1 MTTLTLPSATTLT
14 DDLGHPDPLRIAA
27 AFLTGYGDATRD
39 AYWRDLRHYAA
50 WCTTMQ
56 LDVLQ
61 AQRVHIDLYA
71 RHLTDDYSPSTIAR
85 RLSTLAGYY
94 RYACDEGI
102 LDRNPVERVRRPKV
116 PDTSPRS
123 GLERAEAA
131 AMLHTADTPRDLA
144 VIGLLMLDGLRASE
158 VGALDVADLQDDR
171 GHRVL
176 QVPGK
181 GGRLDTVPLV
191 PQVADAIDRHLEGR
205 DNAAIPIRPDV
216 TPLILGNDGARLN
229 RHRVARIV
237 TRIARAAGID
247 RKVCPHDLRHAFV
260 THALGAGAP
269 LHRVQQGA
277 RHADPRTTQ
286 RYNRAK
292 DQLDGHATYTLA
304 AYLGDAA

>member
-1 MTTLTLPSATTLT
+1 VTTLALPTATQLT
-14 DDLGHPDPLRIAA
+14 DHHGQPDPLRLAA
-27 AFLTGYGDATRD
+27 AFLTAYSPATRD

-56 LDVLQ
+56 LDVLA

-71 RHLTDDYSPSTIAR
+71 RSLTDDYSPSTIAR

-94 RYACDEGI
+94 RYAVDEGI

-131 AMLHTADTPRDLA
+131 AMLHTCDTPRDLA

-191 PQVADAIDRHLEGR
+191 PQVADAIDRHLDGR
-205 DNAAIPIRPDV
+205 KDVADLYRAAH
-216 TPLILGNDGARLN
+216 PLILGNDGARLN

-247 RKVCPHDLRHAFV
+247 RRVCPHDLRHAFV

>member
-1 MTTLTLPSATTLT
+1 MTTLALPTTSQLT
-14 DDLGHPDPLRIAA
+14 DDHGQPDPLRLAA
-27 AFLTGYGDATRD
+27 AFLTSYGHATRD

-50 WCTTMQ
+50 WCTTMN

-71 RHLTDDYSPSTIAR
+71 RQLADTYSPSTIAR

-94 RYACDEGI
+94 RYACDEGL
-102 LDRNPVERVRRPKV
+102 LDRNPVERVRRPRV

-123 GLERAEAA
+123 GLERAEAS
-131 AMLHTADTPRDLA
+131 AMLTAAETAGPRDAA

-158 VGALDVADLQDDR
+158 VGNLDIGCYGDDR

-191 PQVADAIDRHLEGR
+191 PQVADAIDRHLDGR
-205 DNAAIPIRPDV
+205 DIG
-216 TPLILGNDGARLN
+216 PLILGNDGQRLN

-237 TRIARAAGID
+237 TRIAKAAGID
-247 RKVCPHDLRHAFV
+247 RKVCPHDLRHATA
-260 THALGAGAP
+260 THALGAGVP
-269 LHRVQQGA
+269 LHRVQDA
-277 RHADPRTTQ
+277 MRHADPRTTQ

-292 DQLDGHATYTLA
+292 DQLDGHATYALA
-304 AYLGDAA
+304 AYIAEGAAA